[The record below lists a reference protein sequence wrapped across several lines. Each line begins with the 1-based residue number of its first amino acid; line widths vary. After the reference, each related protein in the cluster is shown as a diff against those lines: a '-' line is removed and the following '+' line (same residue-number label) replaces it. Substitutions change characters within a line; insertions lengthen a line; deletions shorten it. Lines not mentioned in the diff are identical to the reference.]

1 MGSSDK
7 ESPFGPQYM
16 VRIPIKPPHFTSSFI
31 KKIKNEIVLHSELVQ
46 LHDAHLSEDPREG
59 FFNIKINI
67 RVRSFSSRVD
77 CLIARAQLL
86 LGDRREAGHEAL
98 RILRQ
103 LHAYS

>member
-46 LHDAHLSEDPREG
+46 LHDAH
-59 FFNIKINI
+59 FNIKINI